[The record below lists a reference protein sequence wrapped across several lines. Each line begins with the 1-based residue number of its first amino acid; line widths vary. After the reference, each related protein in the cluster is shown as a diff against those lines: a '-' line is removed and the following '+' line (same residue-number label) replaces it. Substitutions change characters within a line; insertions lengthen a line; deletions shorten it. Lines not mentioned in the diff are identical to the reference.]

1 MKEEEIE
8 QECRK
13 AEQWREKD
21 DEDKWEAHCQE
32 QEEPC
37 HYDEIQNLRLDLKSE
52 QEYLRSIPME
62 SSEMRTACIDTIVRI
77 SDQIEALG

>member
-1 MKEEEIE
+1 MTEEEIE
-8 QECRK
+8 QECSK

-37 HYDEIQNLRLDLKSE
+37 HYDEIQKLREDIKVEKALLKQLTDPLLCEACLDN
-52 QEYLRSIPME
+52 
-62 SSEMRTACIDTIVRI
+62 IVRM
-77 SDQIEALG
+77 SDQIEELDV